1 MTTRAK
7 PDAPEVLV
15 PYHHL
20 LSLRAQLD
28 EIDLGLRQPG
38 RYTAPP
44 LALIALRKALQAQL
58 DTAERA
64 WHTPH
69 LPRTRA
75 A

>member
-7 PDAPEVLV
+7 ADAPEALI

-28 EIDLGLRQPG
+28 EIDFGLRQPS
-38 RYTAPP
+38 RYSAPP
-44 LALIALRKALQAQL
+44 LALIALRKALQVQL
-58 DTAERA
+58 DAAERA
-64 WHTPH
+64 WHTPR